1 MPSLVDLVEYNRWAN
16 YHLFALLERA
26 SAEGLAAS
34 QSGMYGSMLE
44 TLQHLVSVE
53 RNFLRAIR
61 DEPRDRLGVLNVDGL
76 RAVMQ
81 PLGDEYVTALASE
94 DDLDR
99 PVFIPWLDGG
109 VNIRLTDAVIQP
121 ITHSIQHRA
130 DLLGALSREGIE
142 PPPLDYVRWVLDGRP
157 RTPD

>member
-1 MPSLVDLVEYNRWAN
+1 MSSLVDLVEYNRWAN
-16 YHLFALLERA
+16 YHLFALVDRA

-61 DEPRDRLGVLNVDGL
+61 GDPRDRLGALDVDGL

-81 PLGDEYVTALASE
+81 PLGDEYAAALALE
-94 DDLDR
+94 TDLDR
-99 PVFIPWLDGG
+99 PVFVPWLQGG

-121 ITHSIQHRA
+121 IIHSIQPRA
-130 DLLGALSREGIE
+130 DLVGALSREGIE
-142 PPPLDYVRWVLDGRP
+142 SPELDYVRWVLDGRQ
-157 RTPD
+157 RTPA